1 MGGDFF
7 FHILW
12 QTKVGPTLW
21 QTDLDSSAKLREAHV
36 FQLEPVRRPAE
47 KNKTKVKIK
56 VPFIGLWQIFG
67 LLSLDFGLPK
77 SLRMTPPVS
86 YQLLRA

>member
-1 MGGDFF
+1 MEEKMGGDFF

-36 FQLEPVRRPAE
+36 FQLEPVQCVGVGRLR
-47 KNKTKVKIK
+47 KTKQRY
-56 VPFIGLWQIFG
+56 FEFGLW
-67 LLSLDFGLPK
+67 SSKK
-77 SLRMTPPVS
+77 S
-86 YQLLRA
+86 